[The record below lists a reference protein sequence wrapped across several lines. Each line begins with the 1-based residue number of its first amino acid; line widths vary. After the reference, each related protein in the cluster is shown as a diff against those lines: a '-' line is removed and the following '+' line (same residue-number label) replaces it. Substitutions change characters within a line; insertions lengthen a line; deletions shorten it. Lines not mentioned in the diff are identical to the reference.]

1 MVSADKSGGSEE
13 AAGDGQGNLP
23 VRREVVLLPVSFAE
37 CGKISCMGKY
47 EVHAFREAVQVML
60 QLNGLISPC

>member
-37 CGKISCMGKY
+37 YGKISCMGKY
-47 EVHAFREAVQVML
+47 EAHALERQ
-60 QLNGLISPC
+60 SR